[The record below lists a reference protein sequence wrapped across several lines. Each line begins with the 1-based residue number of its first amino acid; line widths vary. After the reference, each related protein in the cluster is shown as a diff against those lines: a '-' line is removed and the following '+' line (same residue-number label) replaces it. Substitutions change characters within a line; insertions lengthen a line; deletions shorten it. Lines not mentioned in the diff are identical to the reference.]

1 MAKSSTPAQCLE
13 HLVEIF
19 VPTICRCREPLPDA
33 LITQMLEE
41 TQAKMSGWF
50 GGGTVTTDRI
60 VGFWGGEDGTTVEE
74 PVYQV
79 FSNATADKLE
89 DHREDVMEHTAA
101 IANRL
106 TQEATALRIDAK
118 MYLFPST
125 GEPRPH
131 RCGGGLPTAGFPS
144 PHPADKLTKKRFLQA
159 TLQRIGSL
167 TSVRDV
173 FCNHLHYE
181 FADEILATPEWPEVL
196 KRYLA
201 PGAPPRLLAQQNGF
215 RIIYLQ
221 LANNDLRKGHER
233 QLIQR
238 LIKDDPALRGLVVV
252 SDVDQTQWNLINVKF
267 TRQQEADKKSDRLL
281 LRRMRVGRDQA
292 VRTAVERLIEVDIEV
307 IGEDKDAAAIQD
319 AHDKAFD
326 VDAVTKQFF
335 TEIAGWYF
343 WALPRVT
350 FPNDT
355 GEPDEKVR
363 ATSLIRLLT
372 RLIFC
377 WFLREKKLVP
387 AKLFEQR
394 ELAQI
399 LKDLTP
405 DSSSYY
411 HGILQ
416 NLFFATLNQRMG
428 KDTHLR
434 PYRAF
439 ASDEGFAKN
448 RSTYGIDTLYRYEEH
463 FREPGNVIE
472 LFADIPFLNG
482 GLFECLDRVD
492 EKSGAKIY
500 IEGFSRNPRKRA
512 EVPNDL
518 FFAEERTVDLSSDF
532 GDPRRRGEKVRGLF
546 RILHSYNFTIEEN
559 TPVDEEVALDP
570 ELLGKVFENLLASYN
585 EETKTTARKQ
595 TGSFYTPRPIVNYMV
610 DESLKAYLNRVL
622 LEKASMQEADAKA
635 GLDQLFSYN
644 AEPHQFSE
652 AEVNT
657 LIAAIDQV
665 KILDPA
671 CGSGAFPMGV
681 LHKLVHL
688 LGKLDPD
695 NGRWKQ
701 TQLDKL
707 ESLAMREV
715 LEASFT
721 ENNDDYGRKLSLI
734 QNCLYGVDIQPIAI
748 QITKLR
754 FFISLVCEQKTNRS
768 KKENHGIRPLPNLE
782 TKFVAANSL
791 IGIPKKVV
799 KEGHFDLTSDAIQ
812 HLQKQLQDVRHQYF
826 TVQFR
831 RDKLKLQKEDKF
843 FRQKLAREL
852 THSYAEEN
860 DAETIK
866 KLALWDPFD
875 PQSTADFFDPQWMFG
890 RALADGFDIVIG
902 NPPYISVEKFA
913 RTKQQEVWRNT
924 FKTFAARGDIYC
936 FFYERGLS
944 FLRKDGILAF
954 ITSNKFQ
961 KASYG
966 KALRQLLVAQQIEI
980 LVDFCEL
987 PVFEASTDPIIVIAS
1002 KVTPSASHKFSV
1014 LVVKDE
1020 DEFGSL
1026 AESVATRGVRYKPQ
1040 QLKTEGWSLEGADGI
1055 DLVEKLRSKG
1065 TPLIRYVNGR
1075 LYRGIITGLN
1085 EAFVIDRDTRDR
1097 LIRADKKSADLI
1109 KPWIRGRDIKRWIHE
1124 FHDLYVIIVRFGFH
1138 AELRNYP
1145 AICQHLVQFEERLRA
1160 RGQCR
1165 TSRGGA
1171 GEGQH
1176 HWLELDNNPSAA
1188 YIAAFDEPKIVFN
1201 ETSRCL
1207 HAYIDTAGNAINK
1220 TGFII
1225 LTPEATFVLTILNST
1240 ALDWLYRSTFP
1251 AWGDVW
1257 NRGRVQFRG
1266 NLMNQVP
1273 IPAANAADKAKLT
1286 KLAERAA
1293 KAATAGDTAAV
1304 TLIERDIDEIVYRL
1318 FDLNPAEIAQIETA
1332 LANTRGSADADEAD
1346 DDE

>member
-41 TQAKMSGWF
+41 TKAKMSGWF
-50 GGGTVTTDRI
+50 GGGTVRHDRI

-74 PVYQV
+74 PVYLV

-201 PGAPPRLLAQQNGF
+201 PGAPPQLLAQQNGF

-387 AKLFEQR
+387 ANLFEQR
-394 ELAQI
+394 ELVQI

-411 HGILQ
+411 QGILQ

-512 EVPNDL
+512 KVPNDL

-532 GDPRRRGEKVRGLF
+532 GDPRRRGEKVRGLL

-610 DESLKAYLNRVL
+610 DESLNAYLSRVL
-622 LEKASMQEADAKA
+622 LEKAGMQEADAKA

-652 AEVNT
+652 AQVDT

-695 NGRWKQ
+695 NGRWRQ
-701 TQLDKL
+701 TQLAKL
-707 ESLAMREV
+707 DSPAMREV

-768 KKENHGIRPLPNLE
+768 KKDNHGIRPLPNLE
-782 TKFVAANSL
+782 TRFVAANTL
-791 IGIPKKVV
+791 IGLPIPEPDLFLRGLIEPIEKKI
-799 KEGHFDLTSDAIQ
+799 ETAYHSHFAIQ
-812 HLQKQLQDVRHQYF
+812 
-826 TVQFR
+826 R
-831 RDKLKLQKEDKF
+831 RD
-843 FRQKLAREL
+843 QKLALQSSIKALRREL
-852 THSYAEEN
+852 TDTLLHGLGADKDSEVS
-860 DAETIK
+860 K
-866 KLALWDPFD
+866 KAQHLALWDPFD
-875 PQSTADFFDPQWMFG
+875 PQISADFFDPQWMFG
-890 RALADGFDIVIG
+890 KSLSMGFDIVIG
-902 NPPYISVEKFA
+902 NPPYGANIDSMATLFE
-913 RTKQQEVWRNT
+913 RLYPNTTKS
-924 FKTFAARGDIYC
+924 FKDIYKL
-936 FFYERGLS
+936 FIEAGLAR
-944 FLRKDGILAF
+944 LLKPNGVICY
-954 ITSNKFQ
+954 ITPNTL
-961 KASYG
+961 
-966 KALRQLLVAQQIEI
+966 LRQPRYKDARAFLDRYRI
-980 LVDFCEL
+980 LHVIDFGFGIFEQVVPTC
-987 PVFEASTDPIIVIAS
+987 VFLATKSKSTDKLVRYLDLTDKAQFTKDLNSEIPIQIPQSKLLDLSHSEMSLNAVQGVELIRIDDVLDLKDAGINYQRVNVGLHDKGNSNLSKRLLYDGQRESADDVEYWKGIDIGKYQIANSTGRFVRVATVHSLKPNERVVLNREYFAKKPKLIWRQTAAHLMVAVDDVGRWFGRSIQAAIIKPKFRSLDYFFVLGLLNSSYLRHSYNRRVQEAGRVFPQVKFENLKSLLLAIPNTHTQQTIAS
-1002 KVTPSASHKFSV
+1002 QAR
-1014 LVVKDE
+1014 
-1020 DEFGSL
+1020 
-1026 AESVATRGVRYKPQ
+1026 A
-1040 QLKTEGWSLEGADGI
+1040 
-1055 DLVEKLRSKG
+1055 
-1065 TPLIRYVNGR
+1065 
-1075 LYRGIITGLN
+1075 ITDAKQAN
-1085 EAFVIDRDTRDR
+1085 
-1097 LIRADKKSADLI
+1097 
-1109 KPWIRGRDIKRWIHE
+1109 
-1124 FHDLYVIIVRFGFH
+1124 
-1138 AELRNYP
+1138 
-1145 AICQHLVQFEERLRA
+1145 
-1160 RGQCR
+1160 
-1165 TSRGGA
+1165 
-1171 GEGQH
+1171 
-1176 HWLELDNNPSAA
+1176 
-1188 YIAAFDEPKIVFN
+1188 
-1201 ETSRCL
+1201 
-1207 HAYIDTAGNAINK
+1207 
-1220 TGFII
+1220 
-1225 LTPEATFVLTILNST
+1225 
-1240 ALDWLYRSTFP
+1240 
-1251 AWGDVW
+1251 
-1257 NRGRVQFRG
+1257 
-1266 NLMNQVP
+1266 
-1273 IPAANAADKAKLT
+1273 PAADTSALEREIDQQVYVLYGLT
-1286 KLAERAA
+1286 SE
-1293 KAATAGDTAAV
+1293 
-1304 TLIERDIDEIVYRL
+1304 
-1318 FDLNPAEIAQIETA
+1318 EIAIVE
-1332 LANTRGSADADEAD
+1332 GSAT
-1346 DDE
+1346 

>member
-1 MAKSSTPAQCLE
+1 
-13 HLVEIF
+13 
-19 VPTICRCREPLPDA
+19 
-33 LITQMLEE
+33 MLEE
-41 TQAKMSGWF
+41 TKAKMSGWF
-50 GGGTVTTDRI
+50 GGGSVKHDRI
-60 VGFWGGEDGTTVEE
+60 EGFWGGEDGTTVEE
-74 PVYQV
+74 PVYLV

-89 DHREDVMEHTAA
+89 DHREDVMAHTAG

-106 TQEATALRIDAK
+106 TQEATALRIDRK
-118 MYLFPST
+118 MYQFPST
-125 GEPRPH
+125 SEPRPH
-131 RCGGGLPTAGFPS
+131 RCGGGRPNAETSS
-144 PHPADKLTKKRFLQA
+144 PHPADKLTKKRFLHA
-159 TLQRIGSL
+159 TLQRVGSL

-181 FADEILATPEWPEVL
+181 FADEILPTTEWPEAL

-201 PGAPPRLLAQQNGF
+201 PSAPPRLLAQQNGF

-221 LANNDLRKGHER
+221 LANTDLRKGHER

-252 SDVDQTQWNLINVKF
+252 SDVAQTQWNLINVKF

-292 VRTAVERLIEVDIEV
+292 VRTAVERLVEVDIEV

-343 WALPRVT
+343 WALRRVT

-387 AKLFEQR
+387 TNLFEQR

-399 LKDLTP
+399 LKDLSP

-411 HGILQ
+411 QGILQ

-463 FREPGNVIE
+463 FREHINVIE

-492 EKSGAKIY
+492 ETSQAKIY

-512 EVPNDL
+512 KVPNDL
-518 FFAEERTVDLSSDF
+518 FFAKEHTVDLSSDF
-532 GDPRRRGEKVRGLF
+532 GDPRRRSEKVRGLL

-610 DESLKAYLNRVL
+610 DESLKAYLSRVL
-622 LEKASMQEADAKA
+622 LEKSGMQEANAKA

-644 AEPHQFSE
+644 AEPHQFSD
-652 AEVNT
+652 AQVDT

-695 NGRWKQ
+695 NRRWRQ
-701 TQLDKL
+701 TQLAKL
-707 ESLAMREV
+707 DSPAMREV
-715 LEASFT
+715 LEASFAD
-721 ENNDDYGRKLSLI
+721 NNDDYGRKLYLI
-734 QNCLYGVDIQPIAI
+734 ENCLYGVDIQPIAI

-754 FFISLVCEQKTNRS
+754 FFISLICDQQTNRS
-768 KKENHGIRPLPNLE
+768 KKDNHGIRPLPNLE
-782 TKFVAANSL
+782 TKFVAADTLIGLPLSDKDLFVESL
-791 IGIPKKVV
+791 IAPIE
-799 KEGHFDLTSDAIQ
+799 KEIEDAYHGHFTIQ
-812 HLQKQLQDVRHQYF
+812 
-826 TVQFR
+826 R
-831 RDKLKLQKEDKF
+831 RD
-843 FRQKLAREL
+843 QKLALHRRIKAL
-852 THSYAEEN
+852 RLKL
-860 DAETIK
+860 AETLAGSLGAVNSK
-866 KLALWDPFD
+866 KAKHLAEWDPFD
-875 PQSTADFFDPQWMFG
+875 PQSSADFFDPHWMFG
-890 RALADGFDIVIG
+890 RSLKDGFDLVIG
-902 NPPYISVEKFA
+902 NPPYISVERFA
-913 RTKQQEVWRNT
+913 RTKQQKVWRNT

-961 KASYG
+961 KAGYG

-1026 AESVATRGVRYKPQ
+1026 AESVATRGARYKPQ
-1040 QLKTEGWSLEGADGI
+1040 QLTAQGWSLEGADGI
-1055 DLVEKLRSKG
+1055 DLAEKLRSKG

-1109 KPWIRGRDIKRWIHE
+1109 RPWIRGRDIKRWIHE

-1138 AELRNYP
+1138 AELLNYP

-1225 LTPEATFVLTILNST
+1225 LTPEAPFVLTILNST

-1273 IPAANAADKAKLT
+1273 IPAASAADKAKLT
-1286 KLAERAA
+1286 KLAECAA

-1318 FDLNPAEIAQIETA
+1318 FDLNAAEIAQIETA